1 MLGPKLPDTR
11 RVRARLTRRRILD
24 AAMELFSEHGYE
36 ATTIA
41 SIAREAGVAVQT
53 VYFSFGN
60 KQQLLRNLISLH
72 LPCDDTPGG
81 AESYPGVT
89 EALAMAD
96 PRARLG
102 HLVRLTRAINEQAA
116 PLLEVL
122 RNAAVAEDDGE
133 DMWQTNKEQRRLI
146 QRQFTGAL
154 ADEGLL
160 PDGLGPERALDICY
174 ALLGPELYH
183 LLASEREW
191 TQEQWEDWVHEGL
204 CRHLIRGGD
213 QPDS

>member
-1 MLGPKLPDTR
+1 M
-11 RVRARLTRRRILD
+11 RAQLTRRRILD

-72 LPCDDTPGG
+72 LPCDDTAG
-81 AESYPGVT
+81 AGEPHAGIAEV
-89 EALAMAD
+89 LAVAD
-96 PRARLG
+96 PRAQLR

-122 RNAAVAEDDGE
+122 RNAAVAEDDGG
-133 DMWQTNKEQRRLI
+133 DMWQTNKEQRRFF
-146 QRQFTGAL
+146 QRQFVGAL
-154 ADEGLL
+154 VDGELL
-160 PDGLGPERALDICY
+160 PDGLGPERAVDICY

-204 CRHLIRGGD
+204 CRHLIKGGD
-213 QPDS
+213 RPDD